1 MKKIPTRAHKPL
13 GKDPKEALMP
23 RLNVTA
29 ALAAGTLG
37 MLAPVAAHA
46 HFILSAPMNWMTTTS
61 DGTPQKMAPCGN
73 ETQAGTMKTN
83 AVTNVQAGQKVMVTV
98 NATIAHMGWWRIAL
112 HEGAASTQTTT
123 TLPDP
128 PGTTCTPTIMT
139 NPVWSATQPILY
151 DGLGLPAG
159 NTTGVNQSGTQNYQV
174 TIPAGASCTTAAPCT
189 LQVIMVMT
197 DHTYPSC
204 YYHHCAD
211 ITVGGAGTTGAG
223 GAGGSGG
230 GPDAGAHDA
239 SATGAGGSSSTTG
252 AGGSSSTTGA
262 GGSSSTT
269 GAGGS
274 SSTTGAGG
282 SSSTT
287 GAGGSNSTTGAGGA
301 SSTTGAGGT
310 TGTGGKNDTGGG
322 CAIGGRATLSWGAL
336 ALGLALLVRR
346 RRRR

>member
-1 MKKIPTRAHKPL
+1 
-13 GKDPKEALMP
+13 MP

-46 HFILSAPMNWMTTTS
+46 HFILSAPMNWFTTTN

-73 ETQAGTMKTN
+73 ETQAGTMATKV
-83 AVTNVQAGQKVMVTV
+83 VTNFQPGQQVTVTV

-112 HEGAASTQTTT
+112 HQGAASTQTTS

-128 PGTTCTPTIMT
+128 PGTTCTPTIVS
-139 NPVWSATQPILY
+139 NPVWSPTQPILY

-159 NTTGVNQSGTQNYQV
+159 NKTGVNQAGTQNYQV

-211 ITVGGAGTTGAG
+211 ITVGGGSTTGAG

-230 GPDAGAHDA
+230 GVDAGAHDG
-239 SATGAGGSSSTTG
+239 SATGAGGASATTG
-252 AGGSSSTTGA
+252 AGGSST
-262 GGSSSTT
+262 
-269 GAGGS
+269 
-274 SSTTGAGG
+274 
-282 SSSTT
+282 
-287 GAGGSNSTTGAGGA
+287 TTGAGGA
-301 SSTTGAGGT
+301 SATTGAGGASAT
-310 TGTGGKNDTGGG
+310 TGAGGANGGEGGTTGTGTGGKNDSSGGCTIGGG
-322 CAIGGRATLSWGAL
+322 STPALSWGAL
-336 ALGLALLVRR
+336 ALGLALLARR